1 MRNLPFL
8 AVTAAVLGLATQ
20 APAQTKFPA
29 VLEGH
34 AVLPA
39 MTLTPAP
46 ADAPQDLQ
54 ISGRYAGPP
63 GQRIDAPE
71 SVPAT
76 SALSDKTAPRPTGL
90 SLPFK
95 GQPVQASKTLTERP
109 AEKAEK

>member
-39 MTLTPAP
+39 MTLNK
-46 ADAPQDLQ
+46 
-54 ISGRYAGPP
+54 
-63 GQRIDAPE
+63 
-71 SVPAT
+71 
-76 SALSDKTAPRPTGL
+76 LSIL
-90 SLPFK
+90 
-95 GQPVQASKTLTERP
+95 
-109 AEKAEK
+109 